1 MATNNVGLSLK
12 LFVVLTRALQSIK
25 KRIEED
31 IKKQG
36 INLTEFAVLELLFH
50 KGDQPI
56 QKIGSK
62 VLLSSSS
69 ISYVVD
75 RLVQKEM
82 IRRRPCPDD
91 RRITF
96 ATLTEKGHGF
106 MADYFPKH
114 EQAIHSILSGLDDNE
129 KAQVIEQIKIL
140 GFHAESTSAD
150 K

>member
-1 MATNNVGLSLK
+1 MATDNVGLSLK
-12 LFVVLTRALQSIK
+12 LFIVLTRALQSIK

-36 INLTEFAVLELLFH
+36 INLTEFAVMELLFH

-96 ATLTEKGHGF
+96 ATLTDKGRTF
-106 MADYFPKH
+106 MEDYFPKH
-114 EQAIHSILSGLDDNE
+114 EQAIHNILAGLDDDE
-129 KAQVIEQIKIL
+129 KAQVIEHIKTL
-140 GFHAESTSAD
+140 GLHAEGASAD

>member
-1 MATNNVGLSLK
+1 MATDNVGLSLK
-12 LFVVLTRALQSIK
+12 LFIVLTRALQSIK

-82 IRRRPCPDD
+82 IRRRPCPED

-96 ATLTEKGHGF
+96 ATLTDKGRAF
-106 MADYFPKH
+106 MEDYFPKH
-114 EQAIHSILSGLDDNE
+114 EQAIHGILAGLDDDE
-129 KAQVIEQIKIL
+129 KAQVIEHIKTL
-140 GFHAESTSAD
+140 GLYAEGTSTN

>member
-1 MATNNVGLSLK
+1 MATDNVGLSLK
-12 LFVVLTRALQSIK
+12 LFIVLTRALQSIK
-25 KRIEED
+25 KRVEED

-36 INLTEFAVLELLFH
+36 INLTEFAVMELLFH

-96 ATLTEKGHGF
+96 ATLTEKGRAF
-106 MADYFPKH
+106 MEDYFPKH
-114 EQAIHSILSGLDDNE
+114 EQVIHNILAGLDDDE
-129 KAQVIEQIKIL
+129 KAQVIDHIKAL
-140 GFHAESTSAD
+140 GLHAEGTSTN

>member
-1 MATNNVGLSLK
+1 MASDNVGLSLK
-12 LFVVLTRALQSIK
+12 LFIVLTRALQSIK
-25 KRIEED
+25 KRVEED

-36 INLTEFAVLELLFH
+36 INLTEFAVMELLFH

-96 ATLTEKGHGF
+96 ATLTEKGRAF
-106 MADYFPKH
+106 MEDYFPKH
-114 EQAIHSILSGLDDNE
+114 EQAIHSILAGLDDDE
-129 KAQVIEQIKIL
+129 KAQVIEHIKTL
-140 GFHAESTSAD
+140 GLYAEGNSAD